1 MLDYLKIV
9 LVTLGISLVA
19 SIIATKVIDGL
30 KVALGTEDKH
40 VFNRILAIAIDLI
53 FSAWVYFKIAVQSDY
68 FTFAIV
74 CLITMAGAN
83 AIYNILHDLEQAKK
97 ALDETAE
104 HLEGKGAEDETG
116 EG

>member
-1 MLDYLKIV
+1 MFEYLKII
-9 LVTLGISLVA
+9 LTTLAIGLVA

-30 KVALGTEDKH
+30 KVAFGTEDKH
-40 VFNRILAIAIDLI
+40 TFNRVLAVIMDLV
-53 FSAWVYFKIAVQSDY
+53 FSAWCYFKIWQATDY

-74 CLITMAGAN
+74 CLLTMAGAN

-97 ALDETAE
+97 AIDETTE
-104 HLEGKGAEDETG
+104 HLEGKGTEEIG